1 MGYGVGWGSQ
11 FQLNPANPGGHR
23 TESITPFA
31 GRLGLEDSQGFI
43 QLVVDSIHAPI
54 PDVAPAFAVLT
65 HHLDEVEHLHQ
76 DRIAENPTRHLT
88 ELVPINH
95 SEMVA
100 RLEMKTRK
108 GLTPIRV

>member
-1 MGYGVGWGSQ
+1 MAWAGGVSSNATQ
-11 FQLNPANPGGHR
+11 PILVGHR

-31 GRLGLEDSQGFI
+31 GGLGLEDSQGFI
-43 QLVVDSIHAPI
+43 QLVMYPGHAPI
-54 PDVAPAFAVLT
+54 PNVAAVFPVLT

-76 DRIAENPTRHLT
+76 DRIAQNPTRHLS